1 MSVSKSSNES
11 SIERSPDIKSSAMR
25 IDEFEHGLAKSSARS
40 IMSSPEKTKDSYIP
54 MNHIIEPIYR
64 TLFKPRYERSVDEVR
79 ELVTYF
85 KTIDY
90 FKQKQ
95 LEI

>member
-25 IDEFEHGLAKSSARS
+25 IDEYEHTIAKSSARS
-40 IMSSPEKTKDSYIP
+40 NTSSPEKTKESYIP
-54 MNHIIEPIYR
+54 LNHIIEPIYKS
-64 TLFKPRYERSVDEVR
+64 LVKPRYERSVDEVR